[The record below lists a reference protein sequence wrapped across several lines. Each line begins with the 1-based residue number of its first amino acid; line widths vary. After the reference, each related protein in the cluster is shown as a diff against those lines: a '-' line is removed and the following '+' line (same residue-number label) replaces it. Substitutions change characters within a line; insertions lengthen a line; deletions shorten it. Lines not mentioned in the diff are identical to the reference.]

1 MSADAVEIEILY
13 FAALRERMGISRESL
28 ALPVEAGHIAALRR
42 WLEANRP
49 ALTGQLAKVRFA
61 VGDDFAEESRVLRAG
76 DVVAL
81 IPPVSGG

>member
-13 FAALRERMGISRESL
+13 FAALRERMGISREPL
-28 ALPVEAGHIAALRR
+28 ALPVEAAGIAALRR

-49 ALTGQLAKVRFA
+49 ALKGQLTKVRFA
-61 VGDDFAEESRVLRAG
+61 VGDDFVDESRALRAG